1 MEQPKLLLHTYFRSS
16 CSARVRTA
24 AHYKGIP
31 LEYSYIH
38 LLSSQQLSE
47 EYKLR
52 NPSASVPTLSFTT
65 SSGQSVTIRQSIP
78 ILEFFE
84 EYFPNTPQLLPPPSQ
99 PTERVKVRELVN
111 IIASDLQPVTNLR
124 VLRGVKKL
132 SGGREEAPGEWA
144 KEWMIRG
151 LEAYDKVAEGYAGKY
166 SVGDEV
172 SMADVV
178 LAPAVEG
185 ALRYGVDLE
194 GMKTVKRVYEN
205 VRGLEAFRKGDW
217 RHQGDTPAE
226 FRVQGEQECS
236 TGRL

>member
-1 MEQPKLLLHTYFRSS
+1 MEQQNLHLHLHTYFRSS

-31 LEYSYIH
+31 LTYTYIH
-38 LLSSQQLSE
+38 LLSNAQSSPEYLST
-47 EYKLR
+47 
-52 NPSASVPTLSFTT
+52 NPSASVPTLT
-65 SSGQSVTIRQSIP
+65 VTVPNKSPIIIRQSVP

-84 EYFPNTPQLLPPPSQ
+84 EYFPSTPKLLPESAVD
-99 PTERVKVRELVN
+99 RAKVRELVA

-132 SGGREEAPGEWA
+132 SGGKEEAPGEWA
-144 KEWMIRG
+144 KEWMSKG
-151 LEAYDKVAEGYAGKY
+151 LLAYDKVAEAYAGKY

-172 SMADVV
+172 SMADVC

-185 ALRYGVDLE
+185 ALRYGIDLDGE
-194 GMKTVKRVYEN
+194 GLGTVKRVYEN

-217 RHQGDTPAE
+217 KHQGDTPEE
-226 FRVQGEQECS
+226 FRVKDES
-236 TGRL
+236 